1 VTRAALPKL
10 RTYAVL
16 AAGML
21 VGAIT
26 FGRPELVAL
35 AVPFVGFLAVGLARA
50 PAHDV
55 TLMVALERE
64 RATEGDDV
72 ALALLVTSRTAVAR
86 LALAPGIS
94 PGLEIVGGAP
104 RPLSLAAD
112 EERSLSVPLRCRR
125 WGRYEVGAFGVSAY
139 DSFGLIVDE
148 QALEPRL
155 TLRVYPAA
163 ERLQRLL
170 RPLETQP
177 FAGNQVARTKGDG
190 IEHADIRPFVPGDRL
205 RRINWRASA
214 RRQALLVNESHPERN
229 ADVVL
234 FLDTF
239 AEAGPEGDSTLDQT
253 VRAATA
259 LAEAYLRR
267 RDRVGV
273 VSFGGVVRW
282 LTPASG
288 GRQLYRVVESLLDTR
303 VSFSYVSK
311 TADLLPPRSL
321 PPQSLVVALTPLL
334 DRRALEAL
342 ADLRGRGFD
351 LALIDVSPIGQDS
364 AADVTTRFWRLWRD
378 ALRYRYERLGVPV
391 VEWRSA
397 ETLVAALEEVRSF
410 RRYARRVRA
419 F

>member
-1 VTRAALPKL
+1 MLIG
-10 RTYAVL
+10 AV
-16 AAGML
+16 A
-21 VGAIT
+21 

-35 AVPFVGFLAVGLARA
+35 AVPFVGFLAVGLARM

-55 TLMVALERE
+55 TLTVALERE

-72 ALALLVTSRTAVAR
+72 ELALRAQSGTGVAR
-86 LALAPGIS
+86 LELSPTTG
-94 PGLEIVGGAP
+94 PGLEIVGGAS
-104 RPLSLAAD
+104 RPLSLAPG
-112 EERSLSVPLRCRR
+112 EEDALSVALHCRR
-125 WGRYEVGAFGVSAY
+125 WGRHEVGPITVSAY
-139 DSFGLIVDE
+139 DRFGLVVDE
-148 QALEPRL
+148 QLLEPQL
-155 TLRVYPAA
+155 QLRVYPAA

-177 FAGNQVARTKGDG
+177 FVGNQVARAKGDG
-190 IEHADIRPFVPGDRL
+190 IEYADIRPFVPGDRL
-205 RRINWRASA
+205 RRVNWRASA
-214 RRQALLVNESHPERN
+214 RRQTLLVNESHPERN

-234 FLDTF
+234 FLDIF
-239 AEAGPEGDSTLDQT
+239 AEAGPQDESTLDHT

-259 LAEAYLRR
+259 LAEVYLRR

-273 VSFGGVVRW
+273 VSFGGMIRW

-288 GRQLYRVVESLLDTR
+288 GRQLHRIVESLLDTH
-303 VSFSYVSK
+303 VAFSAVSK
-311 TADLLPPRSL
+311 TADLLPPRTL
-321 PPQSLVVALTPLL
+321 PPQSLVLALTPLL

-351 LALIDVSPIGQDS
+351 LAIIDVSPLGQGS
-364 AADVTTRFWRLWRD
+364 AGDVTTRFWRLWRD

-391 VEWRSA
+391 VEWSSA
-397 ETLVAALEEVRSF
+397 EPLAAALEEVRSF

>member
-1 VTRAALPKL
+1 VTRKALPKL

-16 AAGML
+16 SAGL
-21 VGAIT
+21 LIGAVA
-26 FGRPELVAL
+26 FGRPELVGI
-35 AVPFVGFLAVGLARA
+35 AVPFIGFLALGLAHA
-50 PAHDV
+50 PVHDV
-55 TLMVALERE
+55 ELTMALERDG
-64 RATEGDDV
+64 ATEGEDIE
-72 ALALLVTSRTAVAR
+72 LALRVASETGVAR
-86 LALAPGIS
+86 LELS
-94 PGLEIVGGAP
+94 PSTGAGLELADRAP
-104 RPLSLAAD
+104 RPLSLAPG
-112 EERSLSVPLRCRR
+112 EEQSLSVPLHCRR
-125 WGRYEVGAFGVSAY
+125 WGRYEVGALGVSAY
-139 DSFGLIVDE
+139 DRFGLIVDE
-148 QALEPRL
+148 QVLEPRL
-155 TLRVYPAA
+155 PLRVYPAA

-177 FAGNQVARTKGDG
+177 FVGNQVARAKGDG
-190 IEHADIRPFVPGDRL
+190 IEHADIRPYAAGDRL

-214 RRQALLVNESHPERN
+214 RRQTLLVNESHPERN

-239 AEAGPEGDSTLDQT
+239 AEAGPEGDSTLDRT

-273 VSFGGVVRW
+273 VSFGGNVRW

-288 GRQLYRVVESLLDTR
+288 GRQLYRIVESLLDTR
-303 VSFSYVSK
+303 VAFSYVSK
-311 TADLLPPRSL
+311 TADLPPRTL
-321 PPQSLVVALTPLL
+321 PPQSLAVALTPLL
-334 DRRALEAL
+334 DRRALDAL

-351 LALIDVSPIGQDS
+351 LAIVDVSPIGDDPG
-364 AADVTTRFWRLWRD
+364 ADVTERFWRLWRD

-391 VEWRSA
+391 VEWRSPEA
-397 ETLVAALEEVRSF
+397 LAAALEEVRSF